1 MKSLEV
7 RTSAVRSPGRRLAD
21 QCLLRSVFC
30 LLLLA
35 CSITTASAAWTRQP
49 SGTMAWLH
57 AVYFLNQNT
66 GWVAGSNGTLLFTN
80 DGGKSWHAM
89 RKPTE
94 DALREVYFSDE
105 QKGWLVCDRAVFK
118 LKTNDE
124 PQTYLLR
131 TTDGGASWSR
141 VDLSDP
147 HVRLARAV
155 FRGEGRGWTFGEAG
169 AFYATNDGGA
179 SWTKQALPTSHLLL
193 GAEFL
198 DDEHGWLVGA
208 GATILQTSDG
218 GATWRAGLVRG
229 EPRVRFTAAS
239 FVERRLGW
247 AVGSAGQVF
256 ATTDGGRVW
265 LPQNSGVENDLLDVK
280 FLSTSEGW
288 AVGSAGALLH
298 TSDGGA
304 RWAMEKSGTAHPLE
318 RVFFSDREHG
328 WAVGF
333 GGTILSYSSSSIG
346 PNIPQMNRR
355 AGF

>member
-1 MKSLEV
+1 MKSREG
-7 RTSAVRSPGRRLAD
+7 RTSALYSRGRRLAAR
-21 QCLLRSVFC
+21 CLLRSVFC
-30 LLLLA
+30 VLLLA
-35 CSITTASAAWTRQP
+35 CFITTASAAWTRQM

-80 DGGKSWHAM
+80 DGGSSWHAM
-89 RKPTE
+89 RRPTE

-147 HVRLARAV
+147 HARVARAI

-179 SWTKQALPTSHLLL
+179 SWTKQVLPTSHLLL
-193 GAEFL
+193 GADFL
-198 DDEHGWLVGA
+198 DDEHGCLVGA
-208 GATILQTSDG
+208 GATILQTTDG

-229 EPRVRFTAAS
+229 ERRVRFTAAS

-247 AVGSAGQVF
+247 AVGGAGQVF

-265 LPQNSGVENDLLDVK
+265 FPQNSGVDNDLLDVK

-304 RWAMEKSGTAHPLE
+304 RWAMEKSGTQHPLE
-318 RVFFSDREHG
+318 RIFFSDREHG

-346 PNIPQMNRR
+346 PLVPQMNRR
-355 AGF
+355 AAN